1 MKLHWVHADCLNAD
15 WIDPAAGPS
24 VFIFDDRQL
33 EAEQWG
39 LKRVGFIYECLLEM
53 PDVEIWRGPLAD
65 TLAALAKERQAES
78 ITTVQTPDPWLQ
90 AQAAALA
97 AANIPVEWRAPEP
110 FVTLSG
116 PVDLRRFS
124 RYWRKAEPVL
134 FS

>member
-15 WIDPAAGPS
+15 WIDPTAGPS
-24 VFIFDDRQL
+24 VFVFDDRQL

-39 LKRVGFIYECLLEM
+39 LKRVGFIYECLLEL
-53 PDVEIWRGPLAD
+53 PAVEIWRGPLAD
-65 TLAALAKERQAES
+65 TLAALAKDRQVES
-78 ITTVQTPDPWLQ
+78 IITVQTPDPWLH

-97 AANIPVEWRAPEP
+97 AARIPVEWRAPEP